1 MHSAREKRTMATTK
15 NEDITCCDNV
25 QCPSHTNCLRW
36 QMWKDGGKGFLYA
49 FTFAPASKH
58 SQKCRFFKK
67 A

>member
-1 MHSAREKRTMATTK
+1 MTK

-49 FTFAPASKH
+49 ATFAPSSKY